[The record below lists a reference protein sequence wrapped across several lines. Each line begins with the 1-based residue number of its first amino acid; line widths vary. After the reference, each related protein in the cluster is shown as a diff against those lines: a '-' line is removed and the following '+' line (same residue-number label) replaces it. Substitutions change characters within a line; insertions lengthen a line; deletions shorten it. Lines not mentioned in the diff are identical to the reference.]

1 MSRRKVSDWWETLED
16 PGLHILPLDEDTR
29 PRPLRGGNA
38 FVEFL
43 EDCQLDANMGKRF
56 QDHWTCGL
64 GAAYIIALTRWSDSP
79 ATEGMKT
86 NSFDLNAL
94 EVVEAIGLS
103 ADVDGGTVV
112 VRMGGV
118 RAPALAESEKE
129 GGAVTGFEC
138 RPCDADALVDAIA
151 HMVIALAVEAAT
163 NGGRSPI
170 ARTEEEWRERCLNAN
185 YRLSSGAVSDTGVQ
199 RALAARALSYEK
211 EGRYHVPALDTMIQ
225 DGRVTVLTQ

>member
-1 MSRRKVSDWWETLED
+1 M
-16 PGLHILPLDEDTR
+16 
-29 PRPLRGGNA
+29 
-38 FVEFL
+38 EFL
-43 EDCQLDANMGKRF
+43 DDCQLDANMGKRF
-56 QDHWTCGL
+56 RDHWTCGL

-86 NSFDLNAL
+86 NDFDFNAS
-94 EVVEAIGLS
+94 EVVEAVGLS
-103 ADVDGGTVV
+103 ADVDGGAVV

-129 GGAVTGFEC
+129 GGAVMVFGC
-138 RPCDADALVDAIA
+138 RVCDADALVDAIA

-199 RALAARALSYEK
+199 RALAARALSYEN
-211 EGRYHVPALDTMIQ
+211 EGCFHVPVLDTMIQ
-225 DGRVTVLTQ
+225 DGRVMVRTKWNNGAED